1 MATAKI
7 IPVGQDELELLAD
20 LYNDVF
26 SPARDAEFFRR
37 RFKGRHNVSILLAM
51 IEDRH
56 VGFVVGFELMPTT
69 YFVWL
74 CGVHPE
80 FRRAGIATQ
89 LMQGEQAWAQD
100 NDYQIVRFEC
110 QNQHRPMMHTA
121 ITEGYDLIGIR
132 WDTIT
137 GNNVVIFEKE
147 VE

>member
-7 IPVGQDELELLAD
+7 IPVGQEEVELLAD

-37 RFKGRHNVSILLAM
+37 RFKGRYNVSILLAM

-74 CGVHPE
+74 CGVHPD

-89 LMQGEQAWAQD
+89 LMQGEEAWAQD

-147 VE
+147 IA

>member
-7 IPVGQDELELLAD
+7 IPVGLDELELLSE

-26 SPARDAEFFRR
+26 SPGQDAEFFRR
-37 RFKGRHNVSILLAM
+37 RFKGRHNVSILLAQLQ
-51 IEDRH
+51 DRH

-74 CGVHPE
+74 CGVLPD
-80 FRRAGIATQ
+80 FRRAGVAIQ
-89 LMQGEQAWAQD
+89 LMHGEQAWAKD
-100 NDYQIVRFEC
+100 NGYHIVRFEC

-121 ITEGYDLIGIR
+121 ITEGYDLIGVR

-137 GNNVVIFEKE
+137 GNNVVIFEKD
-147 VE
+147 VG